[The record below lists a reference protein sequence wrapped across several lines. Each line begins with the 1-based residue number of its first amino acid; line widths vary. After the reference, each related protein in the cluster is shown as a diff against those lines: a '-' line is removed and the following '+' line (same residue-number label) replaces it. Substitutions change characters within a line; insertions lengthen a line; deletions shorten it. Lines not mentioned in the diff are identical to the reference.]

1 MAIARSPTI
10 RISTMS
16 VGSKSLS
23 YTFSGILNRLATPV
37 EPESCTPTTKGGMS
51 PKKSGWDG
59 STRVPPAS
67 AGTEAGST
75 LAWVEQSRLNRK
87 ELNEQLTNSIKVIGM
102 SRRTPKRPKSTA
114 LKPKGLH
121 ERHAAAPLSPI
132 ETGVLDE
139 LQSLLFTAARMESP
153 VVGERVAGENAATTP
168 PPPPRPTGAGGGL
181 DPAKTPHAGRVAIPT
196 AKPGANTP
204 RGSVGDLVATL
215 EETKQ
220 LLGDRD
226 EQLRKARTREAELIT
241 ALESER
247 QCVLRAER
255 RVGVLERALG
265 VAGPQGVFPVPADVH
280 QEIDEMESSA
290 TNLEASFGAYLD
302 EKSVTE
308 HEHGAGTVMD
318 PMDMV
323 ARAEAAVRGAI
334 EETARAVCAE
344 TSANEAVWSMSEAE
358 TQAALAEALRASR
371 RREDELAARL
381 SALERDRVARM
392 SVGSGRISGRISG
405 RKPPGIPASA
415 LAKAAS
421 KREEKLERS
430 DGGSGG
436 FAPSPGLVS
445 LLKKESSGHR
455 SGLRSPASFE

>member
-1 MAIARSPTI
+1 MLAR
-10 RISTMS
+10 
-16 VGSKSLS
+16 
-23 YTFSGILNRLATPV
+23 
-37 EPESCTPTTKGGMS
+37 E
-51 PKKSGWDG
+51 W
-59 STRVPPAS
+59 RVKMRQRP
-67 AGTEAGST
+67 
-75 LAWVEQSRLNRK
+75 QR
-87 ELNEQLTNSIKVIGM
+87 QLHH
-102 SRRTPKRPKSTA
+102 
-114 LKPKGLH
+114 L
-121 ERHAAAPLSPI
+121 
-132 ETGVLDE
+132 
-139 LQSLLFTAARMESP
+139 
-153 VVGERVAGENAATTP
+153 
-168 PPPPRPTGAGGGL
+168 PRAQQAAGGGL

-226 EQLRKARTREAELIT
+226 EQLRKARTREAELMT

-334 EETARAVCAE
+334 EETARA
-344 TSANEAVWSMSEAE
+344 SAQKPARMRRSGPC
-358 TQAALAEALRASR
+358 QR
-371 RREDELAARL
+371 RRRRL
-381 SALERDRVARM
+381 RWRRRFVLLVDARM
-392 SVGSGRISGRISG
+392 N
-405 RKPPGIPASA
+405 
-415 LAKAAS
+415 
-421 KREEKLERS
+421 
-430 DGGSGG
+430 
-436 FAPSPGLVS
+436 S
-445 LLKKESSGHR
+445 LLGYPRLNAIEPRG
-455 SGLRSPASFE
+455 

>member
-153 VVGERVAGENAATTP
+153 VVGERVAGEFATAATTP
-168 PPPPRPTGAGGGL
+168 PPPPRPTATGGGL
-181 DPAKTPHAGRVAIPT
+181 DPAKTPHAGRVAIST

-226 EQLRKARTREAELIT
+226 EQLRKARTREAELMT

-280 QEIDEMESSA
+280 REIDEMESSA
-290 TNLEASFGAYLD
+290 TDLEAYLD

-334 EETARAVCAE
+334 EETARAVYAE
-344 TSANEAVWSMSEAE
+344 TSASEAVWSMSEAE

-381 SALERDRVARM
+381 SALERDRAARM
-392 SVGSGRISGRISG
+392 SVGSGRISGRG
-405 RKPPGIPASA
+405 PPGIGASA
-415 LAKAAS
+415 VSAILAKAAS

-455 SGLRSPASFE
+455 SGLRSPASYE

>member
-1 MAIARSPTI
+1 
-10 RISTMS
+10 MS
-16 VGSKSLS
+16 Q
-23 YTFSGILNRLATPV
+23 
-37 EPESCTPTTKGGMS
+37 
-51 PKKSGWDG
+51 KKSGWDG

-153 VVGERVAGENAATTP
+153 VVGERVAGEFATATTTP
-168 PPPPRPTGAGGGL
+168 PPPPRPTATGGGL
-181 DPAKTPHAGRVAIPT
+181 DPAKTPHAGRVAISN

-226 EQLRKARTREAELIT
+226 EQLRKARTREAELMT

-280 QEIDEMESSA
+280 REIDEMESSA
-290 TNLEASFGAYLD
+290 TDLEASLEASFGAYLD

-334 EETARAVCAE
+334 EETARAVYAE

-381 SALERDRVARM
+381 SALERDRAARM
-392 SVGSGRISGRISG
+392 SVASGRISGRISG
-405 RKPPGIPASA
+405 RGPPSIPASA
-415 LAKAAS
+415 VSAILAKAAS

-455 SGLRSPASFE
+455 SGLRSPASYE

>member
-1 MAIARSPTI
+1 M
-10 RISTMS
+10 
-16 VGSKSLS
+16 
-23 YTFSGILNRLATPV
+23 
-37 EPESCTPTTKGGMS
+37 
-51 PKKSGWDG
+51 
-59 STRVPPAS
+59 
-67 AGTEAGST
+67 
-75 LAWVEQSRLNRK
+75 
-87 ELNEQLTNSIKVIGM
+87 
-102 SRRTPKRPKSTA
+102 
-114 LKPKGLH
+114 
-121 ERHAAAPLSPI
+121 
-132 ETGVLDE
+132 
-139 LQSLLFTAARMESP
+139 
-153 VVGERVAGENAATTP
+153 
-168 PPPPRPTGAGGGL
+168 
-181 DPAKTPHAGRVAIPT
+181 
-196 AKPGANTP
+196 
-204 RGSVGDLVATL
+204 
-215 EETKQ
+215 
-220 LLGDRD
+220 GDRD
-226 EQLRKARTREAELIT
+226 EQLRKARTREAELMT

-280 QEIDEMESSA
+280 REIDEMESSA
-290 TNLEASFGAYLD
+290 TDLEAFLGAYLD

-371 RREDELAARL
+371 RREDELAAKL
-381 SALERDRVARM
+381 SALERDRAARM

-405 RKPPGIPASA
+405 RGPPSIPASA
-415 LAKAAS
+415 VSAILAKAAS

>member
-1 MAIARSPTI
+1 M
-10 RISTMS
+10 
-16 VGSKSLS
+16 
-23 YTFSGILNRLATPV
+23 
-37 EPESCTPTTKGGMS
+37 
-51 PKKSGWDG
+51 
-59 STRVPPAS
+59 
-67 AGTEAGST
+67 
-75 LAWVEQSRLNRK
+75 
-87 ELNEQLTNSIKVIGM
+87 
-102 SRRTPKRPKSTA
+102 
-114 LKPKGLH
+114 
-121 ERHAAAPLSPI
+121 
-132 ETGVLDE
+132 
-139 LQSLLFTAARMESP
+139 
-153 VVGERVAGENAATTP
+153 
-168 PPPPRPTGAGGGL
+168 
-181 DPAKTPHAGRVAIPT
+181 
-196 AKPGANTP
+196 
-204 RGSVGDLVATL
+204 
-215 EETKQ
+215 
-220 LLGDRD
+220 
-226 EQLRKARTREAELIT
+226 
-241 ALESER
+241 
-247 QCVLRAER
+247 
-255 RVGVLERALG
+255 
-265 VAGPQGVFPVPADVH
+265 PADVH

-290 TNLEASFGAYLD
+290 TDLEAFLGAYLD

-371 RREDELAARL
+371 RREDELAAKL
-381 SALERDRVARM
+381 SALERDRAVRM

-405 RKPPGIPASA
+405 RGPPGIGASA
-415 LAKAAS
+415 VSAILAKAAS